1 MTPYLYKL
9 GHFSTRH
16 RWWVVA
22 FWLVVV
28 IATVAI
34 SQRMGDNLSDN
45 LSLPGTGSDH
55 ATNLLQKPFPAQAN
69 GTSPIIVHA
78 KSGKLTS
85 SKYEDA
91 VNTAASDLKKNQY
104 VTSVI
109 NPLTPEGASALS
121 KDQSTGY
128 LTVGLKVNPGS
139 LSQSQAQSIINAGA
153 DPARAAGLEVQTGGQ
168 LGLKVSKPSTE
179 SSELIGIIAALFILA
194 FVFGTLTA
202 MVLPI
207 LTAIFALATTLSI
220 IRMLGHAL
228 TVPTVSPT
236 LATMIGLGVGIDY
249 ALFIVTRHIRGLQD
263 GLPMNESISRS
274 VATSGGA
281 VFFAGGTVTIALV
294 SLAVAGIPLVTT
306 MGLMAAI
313 SVVVAVTAALTLLP
327 AFLAILGRHIN
338 SLRIHHPPT
347 REQAKKGLW
356 AKYANDIAKQ
366 PIVAGLAALAILIP
380 LSIPLLS
387 LTLGQQDIAAFSTS
401 TTVRQAYDL
410 TAKYFGPGVTG
421 PLLIATKLG
430 TPAKPAS
437 SSSSST
443 SSKSASSSS
452 ASGASS
458 SKSTG
463 ASGTPS
469 SKSGNPTSSSSN
481 SASASSS
488 QSGSPSSKP
497 PSGSSS
503 SSGSPSSAQSDPRV
517 TDPRLQTLYKNVSK
531 TAGVASVS
539 PIVIDK
545 AGTTAYFSAIS
556 KYNPAS
562 TKTTDIVDSLRST
575 AIPDAEKG
583 TNMQAHVGGT
593 TAAYEDLAS
602 KISSKLPLQILVV
615 IALSFCLLIL
625 AFRTAVVPAQA
636 AVMNLLSIGASYGV
650 LTAVFQYGWL
660 SGLMGL
666 NGSVP
671 IVSYVPLFMFAILFG
686 LSMDYEVFLVSQ
698 IEEHVH
704 EGEDN
709 RTSVTSGL
717 VTSARVITGAAL
729 IMVFVFGSF
738 IVNGNPT
745 VKQFGVG
752 LAVAVILDATVV
764 RCLLVPAL
772 MIMMGKVNWWM
783 PRWLDRLVPE
793 FSIEGEEYFAER
805 DKKARPTGPP
815 VPVAAG
821 SDPS

>member
-1 MTPYLYKL
+1 M
-9 GHFSTRH
+9 
-16 RWWVVA
+16 
-22 FWLVVV
+22 
-28 IATVAI
+28 
-34 SQRMGDNLSDN
+34 
-45 LSLPGTGSDH
+45 
-55 ATNLLQKPFPAQAN
+55 
-69 GTSPIIVHA
+69 
-78 KSGKLTS
+78 
-85 SKYEDA
+85 
-91 VNTAASDLKKNQY
+91 
-104 VTSVI
+104 
-109 NPLTPEGASALS
+109 
-121 KDQSTGY
+121 
-128 LTVGLKVNPGS
+128 
-139 LSQSQAQSIINAGA
+139 
-153 DPARAAGLEVQTGGQ
+153 
-168 LGLKVSKPSTE
+168 
-179 SSELIGIIAALFILA
+179 FILA

-220 IRMLGHAL
+220 VRMLGHVL

-263 GLPMNESISRS
+263 GLPMNESIARS

-281 VFFAGGTVTIALV
+281 VFFAGSTVTIALV

-313 SVVVAVTAALTLLP
+313 AVVVAVCAALTLLP
-327 AFLAILGRHIN
+327 AFLTILGTHIN

-387 LTLGQQDIAAFSTS
+387 LTLGQQDVAAFSTS

-421 PLLIATKLG
+421 PLLIAAKLG

-443 SSKSASSSS
+443 SAK
-452 ASGASS
+452 
-458 SKSTG
+458 
-463 ASGTPS
+463 
-469 SKSGNPTSSSSN
+469 
-481 SASASSS
+481 
-488 QSGSPSSKP
+488 
-497 PSGSSS
+497 SGSSS
-503 SSGSPSSAQSDPRV
+503 STSGAFDILELQVGYVDFVKLPDPRPAHRAHHSPARPARSHPRAPAHPRV
-517 TDPRLQTLYKNVSK
+517 PRAQPRPTPASTDPRLQTLYKNVSK
-531 TAGVASVS
+531 TSGVASVS

-562 TKTTDIVDSLRST
+562 TKTTAIVDSLRSK

-583 TNMQAHVGGT
+583 TNLSAHVGGT

-717 VTSARVITGAAL
+717 VTSARVITAAAL

-738 IVNGNPT
+738 LVNGNPT

-772 MIMMGKVNWWM
+772 MVAMGKINWWM

-793 FSIEGEEYFAER
+793 FSIEGEEFFAKR
-805 DKKARPTGPP
+805 D
-815 VPVAAG
+815 AG
-821 SDPS
+821 HWSRA